1 MIFLFNIYLELNKK
15 TLVKMKT
22 FQFILFSTVYFFY
35 SHHLF
40 SQIINRENI
49 TDMEFRHVG
58 PVGNRV
64 TTVAG
69 VPNDPMTYY
78 VGAASGG
85 VWKTLDG
92 GLNWKPIFDS
102 QEVHSIGAISVA
114 PSDPMTIYVGTGESS
129 IRSNVSIGNGVY
141 KSEDGGDT
149 WKNLGLE
156 NTGRISRIIIHPKN
170 RNLIYVGSLGHAYAP
185 QKDRGIFMSDNGGD
199 TWKHVLFI
207 DNNTGISDIVM
218 DPDNPRILFAGAWQL
233 DLKTWRRISGGP
245 GGGIFKTI
253 DGGKNWIR
261 LKGNGLPEK
270 DVGKIALAMTPADP
284 ERLYA
289 LIETG
294 DGVPYNGKETEYG
307 ELWRSDDNGKTF
319 KLINSNRNLGGRQAY
334 YTRTAASTDNPNEV
348 YFMTSDFFSSIDGGI
363 TITQALEGDDALK
376 LENHS
381 KLSAPNWDHH
391 EMWIDPFDG
400 NRMAVA
406 GDGGISI
413 SQNRGKS
420 WLKTFLPVAQLYH
433 VTTDN
438 SIPYNLLTNRQD
450 GPSMKGPSRANMGN
464 WWYSGMIQSGLW
476 REVGGGESGFATP
489 DPTNPDIVWSSA
501 SGSGSLGGIVTRY
514 NEKTNQYRQLE
525 VWPEYA
531 SGSYASLLKYR
542 FQWTFPLLISPHDNK
557 TIYVTSQHVHKTTND
572 GQSWEVISPDL
583 TMNDKEMQG
592 FSGGLTGDNIAV
604 EYANVIYA
612 FEESPVQKGV
622 LWAGTNDGL
631 VHVSQDNGKSWKN
644 VTKNIPKLPK
654 LGVVRNIDASK
665 WNPAKAYLTI
675 EFHQVGNF
683 KPYVYKTE
691 NFGKSWEKIT
701 NGIAPGNLSYT
712 RNIKE
717 DPVREGLLYLGT
729 ENALYFSN
737 DDGNN
742 WQSLMTNLPHTPMYW
757 IDVQEHFNDLVIGTY
772 GRGIWILDDISPLQ
786 QLNENI
792 LTKESHLFDIK
803 PSYRFH
809 NVTNSLQMLKEA
821 STGQDPPKGAS
832 INFWSRDKKDV
843 KIIITNEKN
852 DTIKIIK
859 LKAKKGINRLWWDF
873 YAEKTNLIKFKTK
886 PLYADWFSLNK
897 NKERAEQ
904 SLYSFSI
911 LSPPGTYNITL
922 KSSES
927 SMSKSLKVI
936 KDPNSEGTLED
947 ISLQNELVTKIYEDL
962 NLAISYVNSIETIR
976 KQLIDLKEILR
987 NANQKKEIMP
997 IVEKL
1002 ESEFLEVEKKLVQ
1015 LKITGTGQDGVRY
1028 EKMIV
1033 EKLRYLASNVQISDF
1048 KPADS
1053 YIEVYRILKNR
1064 LNKIGEEFEILKNEK
1079 LKNTLKIFKNNGV
1092 EMIITD

>member
-1 MIFLFNIYLELNKK
+1 MKKLSLKLILTIYFLCSNL
-15 TLVKMKT
+15 
-22 FQFILFSTVYFFY
+22 S
-35 SHHLF
+35 F
-40 SQIINRENI
+40 SQTLSNDNLKE
-49 TDMEFRHVG
+49 MEFRHVG
-58 PVGNRV
+58 PIGNRV

-69 VPNDPMTYY
+69 IPNDPMTYY

-85 VWKTLDG
+85 VWKTIDG
-92 GLNWKPIFDS
+92 GLNWSPIFDN

-114 PSDPMTIYVGTGESS
+114 PSDPMTVYVGTGESS

-141 KSEDGGDT
+141 KSEDGGET
-149 WKNLGLE
+149 WKHLGLE

-170 RNLIYVGSLGHAYAP
+170 RDLIYVGSLGHAYSP
-185 QKDRGIFMSDNGGD
+185 QKERGVFMSENGGES
-199 TWKHVLFI
+199 WKHVLFI
-207 DNNTGISDIVM
+207 DSNTGISDMVM
-218 DPDNPRILFAGAWQL
+218 DPDNSRILFAGAWQL

-245 GGGIFKTI
+245 GSGIFKSV
-253 DGGKNWIR
+253 DGGINWTK
-261 LKGNGLPEK
+261 LKGNGLPKK

-284 ERLYA
+284 DRLYA

-294 DGVPYNGKETEYG
+294 DGVPYNGKETESG

-319 KLINSNRNLGGRQAY
+319 KLVNSNRNLGGRQAY
-334 YTRTAASTDNPNEV
+334 YTRTAASTDNPNEI
-348 YFMTSDFFSSIDGGI
+348 YFMTSDFFSSIDGGVSV
-363 TITQALEGDDALK
+363 TKALK
-376 LENHS
+376 GDGDEEEEYVDKNGPQLAS
-381 KLSAPNWDHH
+381 PNWDHH

-450 GPSMKGPSRANMGN
+450 GPSMKGPSRSNMEN
-464 WWYSGMIQSGLW
+464 WWHSGMIQSGLW

-489 DPTNPDIVWSSA
+489 DPKNPDIVWSSA

-514 NEKTNQYRQLE
+514 NEKTKQYRQLE

-531 SGSYASLLKYR
+531 AGSYASMLKYR

-557 TIYVTSQHVHKTTND
+557 TVYVTSQHVHKTTND

-583 TMNDKEMQG
+583 TMNDKKMQG

-612 FEESPVQKGV
+612 FEESPVKQGV
-622 LWAGTNDGL
+622 FWAGTNDGL
-631 VHVSQDNGKSWKN
+631 VHVSQDNGKTWKN

-654 LGVVRNIDASK
+654 LGVVRNIEASK

-675 EFHQVGNF
+675 EFHQVGDF

-691 NFGKSWEKIT
+691 NYGKSWEKIT
-701 NGIAPGNLSYT
+701 NGIKPGNLSYT

-717 DPVREGLLYLGT
+717 DPVKEGLLYLGT

-737 DDGNN
+737 DDGEN
-742 WQSLMTNLPHTPMYW
+742 WQSLMSNLPPSPMYW
-757 IDVQEHFNDLVIGTY
+757 IDVQEHFNDLVVGTY
-772 GRGIWILDDISPLQ
+772 GRGIWILDDLSPLQ
-786 QLNENI
+786 QLDQNI
-792 LTKESHLFDIK
+792 TKKEAHLFDIK
-803 PSYRFH
+803 PAYRFH

-832 INFWSRDKKDV
+832 INYWSNGEKDIE
-843 KIIITNEKN
+843 IIITNQKN
-852 DTIKIIK
+852 EPVKTIKE
-859 LKAKKGINRLWWDF
+859 KAKKGINRLWWDF
-873 YAEKTNLIKFKTK
+873 SNEETSNIVFRTK
-886 PLYADWFSLNK
+886 PLYADWFTLDK
-897 NKERAEQ
+897 NKERADQ

-911 LSPPGTYNITL
+911 MSPPGTYNITL
-922 KSSES
+922 KSGAN
-927 SMSKSLKVI
+927 SMTKTLKVM
-936 KDPNSEGTLED
+936 KDPNSEGTEED
-947 ISLQNELVTKIYEDL
+947 INLQNQLVTKIYADL
-962 NLAISYVNSIETIR
+962 NTTISHINSIEVIR
-976 KQLIDLKEILR
+976 RQLLDLKAMLKNSSSKKEFVQMVDKLENQFLEIEKQLI
-987 NANQKKEIMP
+987 
-997 IVEKL
+997 
-1002 ESEFLEVEKKLVQ
+1002 Q

-1028 EKMIV
+1028 QKMLV
-1033 EKLRYLASNVQISDF
+1033 EKLRYLAANVQISDF

-1053 YIEVYRILKNR
+1053 YVEVY
-1064 LNKIGEEFEILKNEK
+1064 EILKGRLNSIAQKFEK
-1079 LKNTLKIFKNNGV
+1079 LKTEDLSNTLDTLRNNKI
-1092 EMIITD
+1092 EMIVTD

>member
-1 MIFLFNIYLELNKK
+1 MKKLSLKLILSIYFLCSNL
-15 TLVKMKT
+15 
-22 FQFILFSTVYFFY
+22 S
-35 SHHLF
+35 F
-40 SQIINRENI
+40 SQTLSNDNI
-49 TDMEFRHVG
+49 KEMEFRHVG
-58 PVGNRV
+58 PIGNRV

-69 VPNDPMTYY
+69 IPNDPMTYY

-85 VWKTLDG
+85 VWKTIDG
-92 GLNWKPIFDS
+92 GLNWSPIFDN

-141 KSEDGGDT
+141 KSEDGGET
-149 WKNLGLE
+149 WKHLGLE

-170 RNLIYVGSLGHAYAP
+170 RDLIYVGSLGHAYSP
-185 QKDRGIFMSDNGGD
+185 QKERGVFMSENGGES
-199 TWKHVLFI
+199 WKHVLFI
-207 DNNTGISDIVM
+207 DSNTGISDMVM
-218 DPDNPRILFAGAWQL
+218 DPDNSRILFAGAWQL

-245 GGGIFKTI
+245 GGGIFKSV
-253 DGGKNWIR
+253 DGGINWTK
-261 LKGNGLPEK
+261 LKGNGLPKK

-284 ERLYA
+284 DRLYA

-294 DGVPYNGKETEYG
+294 DGVPYNGKETESG

-319 KLINSNRNLGGRQAY
+319 KLVNSNRNLGGRQAY
-334 YTRTAASTDNPNEV
+334 YTRTAASTDNPNEI
-348 YFMTSDFFSSIDGGI
+348 YFMTSDFFSSIDGGVSV
-363 TITQALEGDDALK
+363 TKALK
-376 LENHS
+376 GDGDEEEEYVDKNGPQLAS
-381 KLSAPNWDHH
+381 PNWDHH

-450 GPSMKGPSRANMGN
+450 GPSMKGPSRSNMEN
-464 WWYSGMIQSGLW
+464 WWHSGMIQSGLW

-489 DPTNPDIVWSSA
+489 DPKNPDIVWSSA

-514 NEKTNQYRQLE
+514 NEKTKQYRQLE

-531 SGSYASLLKYR
+531 AGSYASLLKYR

-557 TIYVTSQHVHKTTND
+557 TVFVTSQHVHKTTND
-572 GQSWEVISPDL
+572 GQSWEIISPDL
-583 TMNDKEMQG
+583 TMNDKKMQG

-612 FEESPVQKGV
+612 FEESPLKQGV
-622 LWAGTNDGL
+622 FWAGTNDGL
-631 VHVSQDNGKSWKN
+631 VHVSQDNGKTWKN

-654 LGVVRNIDASK
+654 LGVVRNIEASK

-675 EFHQVGNF
+675 EFHQVGDF

-691 NFGKSWEKIT
+691 NYGKSWEKIT
-701 NGIAPGNLSYT
+701 NGIKPGNLSYT

-717 DPVREGLLYLGT
+717 DPVKEGLLYLGT

-737 DDGNN
+737 DDGEN
-742 WQSLMTNLPHTPMYW
+742 WQSLMSNLPPSPMYW
-757 IDVQEHFNDLVIGTY
+757 IDVQEHFNDLVVGTY
-772 GRGIWILDDISPLQ
+772 GRGIWILDDLSPLQ
-786 QLNENI
+786 QLDQNI
-792 LTKESHLFDIK
+792 TKKEAHLFDIK
-803 PSYRFH
+803 PAYRFH

-832 INFWSRDKKDV
+832 INYWSNGEKDIE
-843 KIIITNEKN
+843 IIITNQKN
-852 DTIKIIK
+852 EPVKTIKE
-859 LKAKKGINRLWWDF
+859 KAKKGINRLWWDF
-873 YAEKTNLIKFKTK
+873 SNEETSNIVFRTK
-886 PLYADWFSLNK
+886 PLYADWFTLDK
-897 NKERAEQ
+897 NKERADQ

-911 LSPPGTYNITL
+911 MSPPGTYNITL
-922 KSSES
+922 KSGAN
-927 SMSKSLKVI
+927 SMTKTLKVM
-936 KDPNSEGTLED
+936 KDPNSEGTEED
-947 ISLQNELVTKIYEDL
+947 INLQNQLVTKIYADL
-962 NLAISYVNSIETIR
+962 NTTISHINSIEVIR
-976 KQLIDLKEILR
+976 RQLLDLKAMLKNSSSKKEFVQMVDKLENQFLEIEKQLI
-987 NANQKKEIMP
+987 
-997 IVEKL
+997 
-1002 ESEFLEVEKKLVQ
+1002 Q

-1028 EKMIV
+1028 QKMLV
-1033 EKLRYLASNVQISDF
+1033 EKLRYLAANVQISDF

-1053 YIEVYRILKNR
+1053 YVEVY
-1064 LNKIGEEFEILKNEK
+1064 EILKGRLNSIAQKFEK
-1079 LKNTLKIFKNNGV
+1079 LKTEDLSNTLDTLRNNKI
-1092 EMIITD
+1092 EMIVTD

>member
-1 MIFLFNIYLELNKK
+1 MKKLSLKLILAIYFLCSNL
-15 TLVKMKT
+15 
-22 FQFILFSTVYFFY
+22 S
-35 SHHLF
+35 F
-40 SQIINRENI
+40 SQTLSNDNLKE
-49 TDMEFRHVG
+49 MEFRHVG
-58 PVGNRV
+58 PIGNRV

-69 VPNDPMTYY
+69 IPNDPMTYY

-85 VWKTLDG
+85 VWKTIDG
-92 GLNWKPIFDS
+92 GLNWSPIFDN

-141 KSEDGGDT
+141 KSEDGGET
-149 WKNLGLE
+149 WKHLGLE

-170 RNLIYVGSLGHAYAP
+170 RDLIYVGSLGHAYSP
-185 QKDRGIFMSDNGGD
+185 QKERGVFMSENGGES
-199 TWKHVLFI
+199 WKHVLFI
-207 DNNTGISDIVM
+207 DSNTGISDMVM
-218 DPDNPRILFAGAWQL
+218 DPDNSRILFAGAWQL

-245 GGGIFKTI
+245 GSGIFKSV
-253 DGGKNWIR
+253 DGGINWTK
-261 LKGNGLPEK
+261 LKGNGLPKK

-284 ERLYA
+284 DRLYA

-294 DGVPYNGKETEYG
+294 DGVPYNGKETESG

-319 KLINSNRNLGGRQAY
+319 KLVNSNRNLGGRQAY
-334 YTRTAASTDNPNEV
+334 YTRTAASTDNPNEI
-348 YFMTSDFFSSIDGGI
+348 YFMTSDFFSSIDGGVSV
-363 TITQALEGDDALK
+363 TKALK
-376 LENHS
+376 GDGDEEEEYVDKNGPQLAS
-381 KLSAPNWDHH
+381 PNWDHH

-450 GPSMKGPSRANMGN
+450 GPSMKGPSRSNMEN
-464 WWYSGMIQSGLW
+464 WWHSGMIQSGLW

-489 DPTNPDIVWSSA
+489 DPKNPDIVWSSA

-514 NEKTNQYRQLE
+514 NEKTKQYRQLE

-531 SGSYASLLKYR
+531 AGSYASLLKYR

-557 TIYVTSQHVHKTTND
+557 TVYVTSQHVHKTTND

-583 TMNDKEMQG
+583 TMNDKKMQG

-612 FEESPVQKGV
+612 FEESPVKQGV
-622 LWAGTNDGL
+622 FWAGTNDGL
-631 VHVSQDNGKSWKN
+631 VHVSQDNGKTWKN

-654 LGVVRNIDASK
+654 LGVVRNIEASK

-675 EFHQVGNF
+675 EFHQVGDF

-691 NFGKSWEKIT
+691 NYGKSWEKIT
-701 NGIAPGNLSYT
+701 NGIKPGNLSYT

-717 DPVREGLLYLGT
+717 DPVKEGLLYLGT

-737 DDGNN
+737 DDGEN
-742 WQSLMTNLPHTPMYW
+742 WQSLMSNLPPSPMYW
-757 IDVQEHFNDLVIGTY
+757 IDVQEHFNDLVVGTY
-772 GRGIWILDDISPLQ
+772 GRGIWILDDLSPLQ
-786 QLNENI
+786 QLDQNI
-792 LTKESHLFDIK
+792 TKKEAHLFDVK
-803 PSYRFH
+803 PAYRFQ
-809 NVTNSLQMLKEA
+809 NVTGSLQRQKEA

-832 INFWSRDKKDV
+832 INYWSNGEKDIE
-843 KIIITNEKN
+843 IIITNQKN
-852 DTIKIIK
+852 EPVKTIKE
-859 LKAKKGINRLWWDF
+859 KAKKGINRLWWDF
-873 YAEKTNLIKFKTK
+873 SNEETSNIVFRTK
-886 PLYADWFSLNK
+886 PLYADWFTLDK
-897 NKERAEQ
+897 NKERADQ

-911 LSPPGTYNITL
+911 MSPPGTYNITL
-922 KSSES
+922 KSGAN
-927 SMSKSLKVI
+927 SMTKTLKVM
-936 KDPNSEGTLED
+936 KDPNSEGTEED
-947 ISLQNELVTKIYEDL
+947 INLQNQLVTKIYADL
-962 NLAISYVNSIETIR
+962 NTTISHINSIEVIR
-976 KQLIDLKEILR
+976 RQLLDLKAMLKNSSSKKEFVQMVDKLENQFLEIEKQLI
-987 NANQKKEIMP
+987 
-997 IVEKL
+997 
-1002 ESEFLEVEKKLVQ
+1002 Q

-1028 EKMIV
+1028 QKMLV
-1033 EKLRYLASNVQISDF
+1033 EKLRYLAANVQISDF

-1053 YIEVYRILKNR
+1053 YVEVY
-1064 LNKIGEEFEILKNEK
+1064 EILKGRLNSIAQKFEK
-1079 LKNTLKIFKNNGV
+1079 LKTEDLSNTLDTLRNNKI
-1092 EMIITD
+1092 EMIVTD

>member
-1 MIFLFNIYLELNKK
+1 MKKLSFRLILSIYFLCPNL
-15 TLVKMKT
+15 
-22 FQFILFSTVYFFY
+22 S
-35 SHHLF
+35 F
-40 SQIINRENI
+40 SQTLSNDNI
-49 TDMEFRHVG
+49 KEMEFRHVG
-58 PVGNRV
+58 PIGNRV

-69 VPNDPMTYY
+69 IPNDPMTYY

-85 VWKTLDG
+85 VWKTIDG
-92 GLNWKPIFDS
+92 GLNWSPIFDN

-141 KSEDGGDT
+141 KSEDGGET
-149 WKNLGLE
+149 WKHLGLE

-170 RNLIYVGSLGHAYAP
+170 RDLIYVGSLGHAYSP
-185 QKDRGIFMSDNGGD
+185 QKERGVFMSEDGGD
-199 TWKHVLFI
+199 SWKHVLFI
-207 DNNTGISDIVM
+207 DSNTGISDMVM
-218 DPDNPRILFAGAWQL
+218 DPDNSRILFAGAWQL

-245 GGGIFKTI
+245 GSGIFKSV
-253 DGGKNWIR
+253 DGGINWTK
-261 LKGNGLPEK
+261 LKGNGLPKK

-284 ERLYA
+284 DRLYA

-294 DGVPYNGKETEYG
+294 DGVPYNGKETESG

-319 KLINSNRNLGGRQAY
+319 KLVNSNRNLGGRQAY
-334 YTRTAASTDNPNEV
+334 YTRTAASTDNPNEI
-348 YFMTSDFFSSIDGGI
+348 YFMTSDFFSSIDGGVSV
-363 TITQALEGDDALK
+363 TKALK
-376 LENHS
+376 GDGDEEEEYVDKNGPQLAS
-381 KLSAPNWDHH
+381 PNWDHH

-450 GPSMKGPSRANMGN
+450 GPSMKGPSRSNMEN
-464 WWYSGMIQSGLW
+464 WWHSGMIQSGLW

-489 DPTNPDIVWSSA
+489 DPKNPDIVWSSA

-514 NEKTNQYRQLE
+514 NEKTKQYRQLE

-531 SGSYASLLKYR
+531 AGSYASLLKYR

-557 TIYVTSQHVHKTTND
+557 TVFVTSQHVHKTTND
-572 GQSWEVISPDL
+572 GQSWEIISPDL
-583 TMNDKEMQG
+583 TMNDKKMQG

-612 FEESPVQKGV
+612 FEESPVKQGV
-622 LWAGTNDGL
+622 FWAGTNDGL
-631 VHVSQDNGKSWKN
+631 VHVSQDNGKTWKN

-654 LGVVRNIDASK
+654 FGVVRNIEASK

-675 EFHQVGNF
+675 EFHQVGDF

-691 NFGKSWEKIT
+691 NYGKSWEKIT
-701 NGIAPGNLSYT
+701 NGIKPGNLSYT

-717 DPVREGLLYLGT
+717 DPVKEGLLYLGT

-737 DDGNN
+737 DDGEN
-742 WQSLMTNLPHTPMYW
+742 WQSLMSNLPPSPMYW
-757 IDVQEHFNDLVIGTY
+757 IDVQEHFNDLVVGTY
-772 GRGIWILDDISPLQ
+772 GRGIWILDDLSPLQ
-786 QLNENI
+786 QLDQNI
-792 LTKESHLFDIK
+792 TKKEAHLFDIK
-803 PSYRFH
+803 PAYRFH

-832 INFWSRDKKDV
+832 INYWSNGEKDIE
-843 KIIITNEKN
+843 IIITNQKN
-852 DTIKIIK
+852 EPVKTIKE
-859 LKAKKGINRLWWDF
+859 KAKKGINRLWWDF
-873 YAEKTNLIKFKTK
+873 SNEETSNIVFRTK
-886 PLYADWFSLNK
+886 PLYADWFTLDK
-897 NKERAEQ
+897 NKERADQ

-911 LSPPGTYNITL
+911 MSPPGTYNITL
-922 KSSES
+922 KSGAN
-927 SMSKSLKVI
+927 SMTKTLKVM
-936 KDPNSEGTLED
+936 KDPNSEGTEED
-947 ISLQNELVTKIYEDL
+947 INLQNQLVTKIYADL
-962 NLAISYVNSIETIR
+962 NTTISHINSIEVIR
-976 KQLIDLKEILR
+976 RQLLDLKAMLKNSSSKKEFVQMVDKLENQFLEIEKQLI
-987 NANQKKEIMP
+987 
-997 IVEKL
+997 
-1002 ESEFLEVEKKLVQ
+1002 Q

-1028 EKMIV
+1028 QKMLV
-1033 EKLRYLASNVQISDF
+1033 EKLRYLAANVQISDF

-1053 YIEVYRILKNR
+1053 YVEVY
-1064 LNKIGEEFEILKNEK
+1064 EILKGRLNSIAQKFEK
-1079 LKNTLKIFKNNGV
+1079 LKTDDLSNTLDVLRNNKI
-1092 EMIITD
+1092 EMIVTD

>member
-1 MIFLFNIYLELNKK
+1 MKKLYFKLILSIYFLSSNL
-15 TLVKMKT
+15 
-22 FQFILFSTVYFFY
+22 S
-35 SHHLF
+35 F
-40 SQIINRENI
+40 SQTLSNDIIKE
-49 TDMEFRHVG
+49 MEFRHVG
-58 PVGNRV
+58 PIGNRV

-69 VPNDPMTYY
+69 IPNDPMTYY

-85 VWKTLDG
+85 VWKTIDG
-92 GLNWKPIFDS
+92 GLNWSPIFDN

-141 KSEDGGDT
+141 KSEDGGET
-149 WKNLGLE
+149 WKHLGLE

-170 RNLIYVGSLGHAYAP
+170 RDLIYVGSLGHAYSP
-185 QKDRGIFMSDNGGD
+185 QKERGVFMSENGGES
-199 TWKHVLFI
+199 WKHVLFI
-207 DNNTGISDIVM
+207 DSNTGISDMVM
-218 DPDNPRILFAGAWQL
+218 DPDNSRILFAGAWQL

-245 GGGIFKTI
+245 GSGIFKSV
-253 DGGKNWIR
+253 DGGINWTK
-261 LKGNGLPEK
+261 LKGNGLPKK

-284 ERLYA
+284 DRLYA

-294 DGVPYNGKETEYG
+294 DGVPYNGKETESG

-319 KLINSNRNLGGRQAY
+319 KLVNSNRNLGGRQAY
-334 YTRTAASTDNPNEV
+334 YTRTAASTDNPNEI
-348 YFMTSDFFSSIDGGI
+348 YFMTSDFFSSIDGGVSV
-363 TITQALEGDDALK
+363 TKALK
-376 LENHS
+376 GDGDEEEEYVDKNGPQLAS
-381 KLSAPNWDHH
+381 PNWDHH

-420 WLKTFLPVAQLYH
+420 WLKTLLPIAQLYH

-450 GPSMKGPSRANMGN
+450 GPSMKGPSRSNMEN
-464 WWYSGMIQSGLW
+464 WWHSGMIQSGLW

-489 DPTNPDIVWSSA
+489 DPKNPDIVWSSA

-514 NEKTNQYRQLE
+514 NEKTKQYRQLE

-531 SGSYASLLKYR
+531 AGSYASLLKYR

-557 TIYVTSQHVHKTTND
+557 TVYVTSQHVHKTTND

-583 TMNDKEMQG
+583 TMNDKKMQG

-612 FEESPVQKGV
+612 FEESPVKQGV
-622 LWAGTNDGL
+622 FWAGTNDGL
-631 VHVSQDNGKSWKN
+631 VHVSQDNGKTWKN

-654 LGVVRNIDASK
+654 LGVVRNIEASK

-675 EFHQVGNF
+675 EFHQVGDF

-691 NFGKSWEKIT
+691 NYGKSWEKIT
-701 NGIAPGNLSYT
+701 NGIKPGNLSYT

-717 DPVREGLLYLGT
+717 DPVKEGLLYLGT

-737 DDGNN
+737 DDGEN
-742 WQSLMTNLPHTPMYW
+742 WQSLMSNLPPSPMYW
-757 IDVQEHFNDLVIGTY
+757 IDVQEHFNDLVVGTY
-772 GRGIWILDDISPLQ
+772 GRGIWILDDLSPLQ
-786 QLNENI
+786 QLDQNI
-792 LTKESHLFDIK
+792 TKKEAHLFDVK
-803 PSYRFH
+803 PAYRFH

-832 INFWSRDKKDV
+832 INYWSNGEKDIE
-843 KIIITNEKN
+843 IIITNQKN
-852 DTIKIIK
+852 EPVKTIKE
-859 LKAKKGINRLWWDF
+859 KAKKGINRLWWDF
-873 YAEKTNLIKFKTK
+873 SNEETSNIVFRTK
-886 PLYADWFSLNK
+886 PLYADWFTLDK
-897 NKERAEQ
+897 NKERADQ

-911 LSPPGTYNITL
+911 MSPPGTYNITL
-922 KSSES
+922 KSGAN
-927 SMSKSLKVI
+927 SMTKTLKVM
-936 KDPNSEGTLED
+936 KDPNSEGTEED
-947 ISLQNELVTKIYEDL
+947 INLQNQLVTKIYADL
-962 NLAISYVNSIETIR
+962 NTTISHINSIEVIR
-976 KQLIDLKEILR
+976 RQLLDLKAMLKNSSSKKEFVQMVDKLENQFLEIEKQLI
-987 NANQKKEIMP
+987 
-997 IVEKL
+997 
-1002 ESEFLEVEKKLVQ
+1002 Q

-1028 EKMIV
+1028 QKMLV
-1033 EKLRYLASNVQISDF
+1033 EKLRYLAANVQISDF

-1053 YIEVYRILKNR
+1053 YVEVY
-1064 LNKIGEEFEILKNEK
+1064 EILKGRLNSIVQKFEK
-1079 LKNTLKIFKNNGV
+1079 LKTEDLSNTLDTLRNNKI
-1092 EMIITD
+1092 EMIVTD

>member
-1 MIFLFNIYLELNKK
+1 MKKLSLKLILTIYFLCSNL
-15 TLVKMKT
+15 
-22 FQFILFSTVYFFY
+22 S
-35 SHHLF
+35 F
-40 SQIINRENI
+40 SQTLSNDNLKE
-49 TDMEFRHVG
+49 MEFRHVG
-58 PVGNRV
+58 PIGNRV

-69 VPNDPMTYY
+69 IPNDPMTYY

-85 VWKTLDG
+85 VWKTIDG
-92 GLNWKPIFDS
+92 GLNWSPIFDN

-141 KSEDGGDT
+141 KSEDGGET
-149 WKNLGLE
+149 WKHLGLE

-170 RNLIYVGSLGHAYAP
+170 RDLIYVGSLGHAYSP
-185 QKDRGIFMSDNGGD
+185 QKERGVFMSENGGES
-199 TWKHVLFI
+199 WKHVLFI
-207 DNNTGISDIVM
+207 DSNTGISDMVM
-218 DPDNPRILFAGAWQL
+218 DPDNSRILFAGAWQL

-245 GGGIFKTI
+245 GSGIFKSV
-253 DGGKNWIR
+253 DGGINWTK
-261 LKGNGLPEK
+261 LKGNGLPKK

-284 ERLYA
+284 DRLYA

-294 DGVPYNGKETEYG
+294 DGVPYNGKETESG

-319 KLINSNRNLGGRQAY
+319 KLVNSNRNLGGRQAY
-334 YTRTAASTDNPNEV
+334 YTRTAASTDNPNEI
-348 YFMTSDFFSSIDGGI
+348 YFMTSDFFSSIDGGVSV
-363 TITQALEGDDALK
+363 TKALK
-376 LENHS
+376 GDGDEEEEYVDKNGPQLAS
-381 KLSAPNWDHH
+381 PNWDHH

-450 GPSMKGPSRANMGN
+450 GPSMKGPSRSNMEN
-464 WWYSGMIQSGLW
+464 WWHSGMIQSGLW

-489 DPTNPDIVWSSA
+489 DPKNPDIVWSSA

-514 NEKTNQYRQLE
+514 NEKTKQYRQLE

-531 SGSYASLLKYR
+531 AGSYASMLKYR

-557 TIYVTSQHVHKTTND
+557 TVYVTSQHVHKTTND

-583 TMNDKEMQG
+583 TMNDKKMQG

-612 FEESPVQKGV
+612 FEESPVKQGV
-622 LWAGTNDGL
+622 FWAGTNDGL
-631 VHVSQDNGKSWKN
+631 VHVSQDNGKTWKN

-654 LGVVRNIDASK
+654 LGVVRNIEASK

-675 EFHQVGNF
+675 EFHQVGDF

-691 NFGKSWEKIT
+691 NYGKSWEKIT
-701 NGIAPGNLSYT
+701 NGIKPGNLSYT

-717 DPVREGLLYLGT
+717 DPVKEGLLYLGT

-737 DDGNN
+737 DDGEN
-742 WQSLMTNLPHTPMYW
+742 WQSLMSNLPPSPMYW
-757 IDVQEHFNDLVIGTY
+757 IDVQEHFNDLVVGTY
-772 GRGIWILDDISPLQ
+772 GRGIWILDDLSPLQ
-786 QLNENI
+786 QLDQNI
-792 LTKESHLFDIK
+792 TKKEAHLFDIK
-803 PSYRFH
+803 PAYRFH

-832 INFWSRDKKDV
+832 INYWSNGEKDIE
-843 KIIITNEKN
+843 IIITNQKN
-852 DTIKIIK
+852 EPVKTIKE
-859 LKAKKGINRLWWDF
+859 KAKKGINRLWWDF
-873 YAEKTNLIKFKTK
+873 SNEETSNIVFRTK
-886 PLYADWFSLNK
+886 PLYADWFTLDK
-897 NKERAEQ
+897 NKERADQ

-911 LSPPGTYNITL
+911 MSPPGTYNITL
-922 KSSES
+922 KSGAN
-927 SMSKSLKVI
+927 SMTKTLKVM
-936 KDPNSEGTLED
+936 KDPNSEGTEED
-947 ISLQNELVTKIYEDL
+947 INLQNQLVTKIYADL
-962 NLAISYVNSIETIR
+962 NTTISHINSIEVIR
-976 KQLIDLKEILR
+976 RQLLDFKAMLKNSSSKKEFVQMVDKLENQFLEIEKQLI
-987 NANQKKEIMP
+987 
-997 IVEKL
+997 
-1002 ESEFLEVEKKLVQ
+1002 Q

-1028 EKMIV
+1028 QKMLV
-1033 EKLRYLASNVQISDF
+1033 EKLRYLAANVQISDF

-1053 YIEVYRILKNR
+1053 YVEVY
-1064 LNKIGEEFEILKNEK
+1064 EILKGRLNLIAQKFEK
-1079 LKNTLKIFKNNGV
+1079 LKTEDLSNTLDTLRNNKI
-1092 EMIITD
+1092 EMIVTD

>member
-1 MIFLFNIYLELNKK
+1 MKKLYFKLILSIYFLFSNL
-15 TLVKMKT
+15 
-22 FQFILFSTVYFFY
+22 S
-35 SHHLF
+35 F
-40 SQIINRENI
+40 SQTLSNDNI
-49 TDMEFRHVG
+49 KEMEFRHVG
-58 PVGNRV
+58 PIGNRV

-69 VPNDPMTYY
+69 IPNDPMTYY

-85 VWKTLDG
+85 VWKTIDG
-92 GLNWKPIFDS
+92 GLNWSPIFDN

-141 KSEDGGDT
+141 KSEDGGET
-149 WKNLGLE
+149 WKHLGLE

-170 RNLIYVGSLGHAYAP
+170 RDLIYVGSLGHAYSP
-185 QKDRGIFMSDNGGD
+185 QKERGVFMSENGGES
-199 TWKHVLFI
+199 WKHVLFI
-207 DNNTGISDIVM
+207 DSNTGISDMVM
-218 DPDNPRILFAGAWQL
+218 DPDNSRILFAGAWQL

-245 GGGIFKTI
+245 GSGIFKSV
-253 DGGKNWIR
+253 DGGINWTK
-261 LKGNGLPEK
+261 LKGNGLPKK

-284 ERLYA
+284 DRLYA

-294 DGVPYNGKETEYG
+294 DGVPYNGKETESG

-319 KLINSNRNLGGRQAY
+319 KLVNSNRNLGGRQAY
-334 YTRTAASTDNPNEV
+334 YTRTAASTDNPNEI
-348 YFMTSDFFSSIDGGI
+348 YFMTSDFFSSIDGGVS
-363 TITQALEGDDALK
+363 ITQALEGDGDGKEKNTSQLA
-376 LENHS
+376 
-381 KLSAPNWDHH
+381 APNWDHH

-420 WLKTFLPVAQLYH
+420 WLKTLLPIAQLYH

-450 GPSMKGPSRANMGN
+450 GPSMKGPSRSNMEN
-464 WWYSGMIQSGLW
+464 WWHSGMIQSGLW

-489 DPTNPDIVWSSA
+489 DPKNPDIVWSSA

-514 NEKTNQYRQLE
+514 NEKTKQYRQLE

-531 SGSYASLLKYR
+531 AGSYASLLKYR

-557 TIYVTSQHVHKTTND
+557 TVYVTSQHVHKTTND

-583 TMNDKEMQG
+583 TMNDKKMQG

-612 FEESPVQKGV
+612 FEESPVKQGV
-622 LWAGTNDGL
+622 FWAGTNDGL
-631 VHVSQDNGKSWKN
+631 VHVSQDNGKTWKN

-654 LGVVRNIDASK
+654 LGVVRNIEASK

-675 EFHQVGNF
+675 EFHQVGDF

-691 NFGKSWEKIT
+691 NYGKSWEKIT
-701 NGIAPGNLSYT
+701 NGIKPGNLSYT

-717 DPVREGLLYLGT
+717 DPVKEGLLYLGT

-737 DDGNN
+737 DDGEN
-742 WQSLMTNLPHTPMYW
+742 WQSLMSNLPPSPMYW
-757 IDVQEHFNDLVIGTY
+757 IDVQEHFNDLVVGTY
-772 GRGIWILDDISPLQ
+772 GRGIWILDDLSPLQ
-786 QLNENI
+786 QLDQNI
-792 LTKESHLFDIK
+792 TKKEAHLFDVK
-803 PSYRFH
+803 PAYRFH

-832 INFWSRDKKDV
+832 INYWSNGEKDIE
-843 KIIITNEKN
+843 IIITNQKN
-852 DTIKIIK
+852 EPVKTIKE
-859 LKAKKGINRLWWDF
+859 KAKKGINRLWWDF
-873 YAEKTNLIKFKTK
+873 SNEETSNIVFRTK
-886 PLYADWFSLNK
+886 PLYADWFTLDK
-897 NKERAEQ
+897 NKERADQ

-911 LSPPGTYNITL
+911 MSPPGTYNITL
-922 KSSES
+922 KSGAN
-927 SMSKSLKVI
+927 SMTKTLKVM
-936 KDPNSEGTLED
+936 KDPNSEGTEED
-947 ISLQNELVTKIYEDL
+947 INLQNQLVTKIYADL
-962 NLAISYVNSIETIR
+962 NTTISHINSIEVIR
-976 KQLIDLKEILR
+976 RQLLDLKAMLKNSSSKKEFVQMVDKLENQFLEIEKQLI
-987 NANQKKEIMP
+987 
-997 IVEKL
+997 
-1002 ESEFLEVEKKLVQ
+1002 Q

-1028 EKMIV
+1028 QKMLV
-1033 EKLRYLASNVQISDF
+1033 EKLRYLAANVQISDF

-1053 YIEVYRILKNR
+1053 YVEVY
-1064 LNKIGEEFEILKNEK
+1064 EILKGRLNSIAQKFEK
-1079 LKNTLKIFKNNGV
+1079 LKTEDLSNTLDTLRNNKI
-1092 EMIITD
+1092 EMIVTD

>member
-1 MIFLFNIYLELNKK
+1 MKKLYFKSILSIYFLCSNL
-15 TLVKMKT
+15 
-22 FQFILFSTVYFFY
+22 S
-35 SHHLF
+35 F
-40 SQIINRENI
+40 SQTLSKDIIKE
-49 TDMEFRHVG
+49 MEFRHVG
-58 PVGNRV
+58 PIGNRV

-69 VPNDPMTYY
+69 IPNDPMTYY

-85 VWKTLDG
+85 VWKTIDG
-92 GLNWKPIFDS
+92 GLNWSPIFDN

-141 KSEDGGDT
+141 KSEDGGET
-149 WKNLGLE
+149 WKHLGLE

-170 RNLIYVGSLGHAYAP
+170 RDLIYVGSLGHAYSP
-185 QKDRGIFMSDNGGD
+185 QKERGVFMSENGGES
-199 TWKHVLFI
+199 WKHVLFI
-207 DNNTGISDIVM
+207 DSNTGISDMVM
-218 DPDNPRILFAGAWQL
+218 DPDNSRILFAGAWQL

-245 GGGIFKTI
+245 GSGLFKSV
-253 DGGKNWIR
+253 DGGYNWTK
-261 LKGNGLPEK
+261 LKGNGLPKK

-284 ERLYA
+284 DRLYA

-294 DGVPYNGKETEYG
+294 DGVPYNGKETESG

-319 KLINSNRNLGGRQAY
+319 KLVNSNRNLGGRQAY
-334 YTRTAASTDNPNEV
+334 YTRTAASTDNPNEI
-348 YFMTSDFFSSIDGGI
+348 YFMTSDFFSSIDGGVSV
-363 TITQALEGDDALK
+363 TKALK
-376 LENHS
+376 GNGDEEKEYLDKNGS
-381 KLSAPNWDHH
+381 QLASPNWDHH

-450 GPSMKGPSRANMGN
+450 GPSMKGPSRSNMEN
-464 WWYSGMIQSGLW
+464 WWHSGMIQSGLW

-489 DPTNPDIVWSSA
+489 DPKNPDIVWSSA

-514 NEKTNQYRQLE
+514 NEKTKQYRQLE

-531 SGSYASLLKYR
+531 AGSYASLLKYR

-557 TIYVTSQHVHKTTND
+557 TVYVTSQYVHKTTND

-583 TMNDKEMQG
+583 TMNDKKMQG

-612 FEESPVQKGV
+612 FEESPLKQGV
-622 LWAGTNDGL
+622 FWAGTNDGL
-631 VHVSQDNGKSWKN
+631 VHVSQDNGKTWKN

-654 LGVVRNIDASK
+654 LGVVRNIEASK

-675 EFHQVGNF
+675 EFHQVGDF

-691 NFGKSWEKIT
+691 NYGKSWEKIT
-701 NGIAPGNLSYT
+701 NGINSGNLSYT

-717 DPVREGLLYLGT
+717 DPVKEGLLYLGT

-737 DDGNN
+737 DDGEN
-742 WQSLMTNLPHTPMYW
+742 WQSLMSNLPPSPMYW
-757 IDVQEHFNDLVIGTY
+757 IDVQEHFNDLVVGTY
-772 GRGIWILDDISPLQ
+772 GRGIWILDDLSPLQ
-786 QLNENI
+786 QLNQNI
-792 LTKESHLFDIK
+792 TNKEVHLFDIK
-803 PSYRFH
+803 PAYRFH

-832 INFWSRDKKDV
+832 INYWSNGEKDIE
-843 KIIITNEKN
+843 IIITNQKN
-852 DTIKIIK
+852 EPVKTIKE
-859 LKAKKGINRLWWDF
+859 KAKKGINRIWWDF
-873 YAEKTNLIKFKTK
+873 SNEKTKDIIFRTK
-886 PLYADWFSLNK
+886 PLYADWFTLDK
-897 NKERAEQ
+897 NKERADQ

-911 LSPPGTYNITL
+911 MSPPGTYNITL
-922 KSSES
+922 KSGQN
-927 SMSKSLKVI
+927 SMTKTLKII

-947 ISLQNELVTKIYEDL
+947 IYLQNELVTKIYADL
-962 NLAISYVNSIETIR
+962 NITISHINSIEVIR
-976 KQLIDLKEILR
+976 RQLLDLKAMLNNSNSKKEFVQMVDKLENQFLEIEKQLI
-987 NANQKKEIMP
+987 
-997 IVEKL
+997 
-1002 ESEFLEVEKKLVQ
+1002 Q

-1028 EKMIV
+1028 QKMLV
-1033 EKLRYLASNVQISDF
+1033 EKLRYLAANVQISDF

-1053 YIEVYRILKNR
+1053 YVEVY
-1064 LNKIGEEFEILKNEK
+1064 EILKGRLNSISQKFEK
-1079 LKNTLKIFKNNGV
+1079 LKTDDLSNTLDTLRNNKV
-1092 EMIITD
+1092 EMIVID

>member
-1 MIFLFNIYLELNKK
+1 MKKLSLKLILTIYFLCSNL
-15 TLVKMKT
+15 
-22 FQFILFSTVYFFY
+22 S
-35 SHHLF
+35 F
-40 SQIINRENI
+40 SQTLSNDNLKE
-49 TDMEFRHVG
+49 MEFRHVG
-58 PVGNRV
+58 PIGNRV

-69 VPNDPMTYY
+69 IPNDPMTYY

-85 VWKTLDG
+85 VWKTIDG
-92 GLNWKPIFDS
+92 GLNWSPIFDN

-114 PSDPMTIYVGTGESS
+114 PSDPMTVYVGTGESS

-141 KSEDGGDT
+141 KSEDGGET
-149 WKNLGLE
+149 WKHLGLE

-170 RNLIYVGSLGHAYAP
+170 RDLIYVGSLGHSYSP
-185 QKDRGIFMSDNGGD
+185 QKERGVFMSENGGES
-199 TWKHVLFI
+199 WKHVLFI
-207 DNNTGISDIVM
+207 DSNTGISDMVM
-218 DPDNPRILFAGAWQL
+218 DPDNSRILFAGAWQL

-245 GGGIFKTI
+245 GSGIFKSV
-253 DGGKNWIR
+253 DGGINWTK
-261 LKGNGLPEK
+261 LKGNGLPKK

-284 ERLYA
+284 DRLYA

-294 DGVPYNGKETEYG
+294 DGVPYNGKETESG

-319 KLINSNRNLGGRQAY
+319 KLVNSNRNLGGRQAY
-334 YTRTAASTDNPNEV
+334 YTRTAASTDNPNEI
-348 YFMTSDFFSSIDGGI
+348 YFMTSDFFSSIDGGVSV
-363 TITQALEGDDALK
+363 TKALK
-376 LENHS
+376 GDGDEEEEYVDKNGPQLAS
-381 KLSAPNWDHH
+381 PNWDHH

-450 GPSMKGPSRANMGN
+450 GPSMKGPSRSNMEN
-464 WWYSGMIQSGLW
+464 WWHSGMIQSGLW

-489 DPTNPDIVWSSA
+489 DPKNPDIVWSSA

-514 NEKTNQYRQLE
+514 NEKTKQYRQLE

-531 SGSYASLLKYR
+531 AGSYASMLKYR

-557 TIYVTSQHVHKTTND
+557 TVYVTSQHVHKTTND

-583 TMNDKEMQG
+583 TMNDKKMQG

-612 FEESPVQKGV
+612 FEESPVKQGV
-622 LWAGTNDGL
+622 FWAGTNDGL
-631 VHVSQDNGKSWKN
+631 VHVSQDNGKTWKN

-654 LGVVRNIDASK
+654 LGVVRNIEASK

-675 EFHQVGNF
+675 EFHQVGDF

-691 NFGKSWEKIT
+691 NYGKSWEKIT
-701 NGIAPGNLSYT
+701 NGIKPGNLSYT

-717 DPVREGLLYLGT
+717 DPVKEGLLYLGT

-737 DDGNN
+737 DDGEN
-742 WQSLMTNLPHTPMYW
+742 WQSLMSNLPPSPMYW
-757 IDVQEHFNDLVIGTY
+757 IDVQEHFNDLVVGTY
-772 GRGIWILDDISPLQ
+772 GRGIWILDDLSPLQ
-786 QLNENI
+786 QLDQNI
-792 LTKESHLFDIK
+792 TKKEAHLFDIK
-803 PSYRFH
+803 PAYRFH

-832 INFWSRDKKDV
+832 INYWSNGEKDIE
-843 KIIITNEKN
+843 IIITNQKN
-852 DTIKIIK
+852 EPVKTIKE
-859 LKAKKGINRLWWDF
+859 KAKKGINRLWWDF
-873 YAEKTNLIKFKTK
+873 SNEETSNIVFRTK
-886 PLYADWFSLNK
+886 PLYADWFTLDK
-897 NKERAEQ
+897 NKERADQ

-911 LSPPGTYNITL
+911 MSPPGTYNITL
-922 KSSES
+922 KSGAN
-927 SMSKSLKVI
+927 SMTKTLKVM
-936 KDPNSEGTLED
+936 KDPNSEGTEED
-947 ISLQNELVTKIYEDL
+947 INLQNQLVTKIYADL
-962 NLAISYVNSIETIR
+962 NTTISHINSIEVIR
-976 KQLIDLKEILR
+976 RQLLDFKAMLKNSSSKKEFVQMVDKLENQFLEIEKQLI
-987 NANQKKEIMP
+987 
-997 IVEKL
+997 
-1002 ESEFLEVEKKLVQ
+1002 Q

-1028 EKMIV
+1028 QKMLV
-1033 EKLRYLASNVQISDF
+1033 EKLRYLAANVQISDF

-1053 YIEVYRILKNR
+1053 YVEVY
-1064 LNKIGEEFEILKNEK
+1064 EILKGRLNLIAQKFEK
-1079 LKNTLKIFKNNGV
+1079 LKTEDLSNTLDTLRNNKI
-1092 EMIITD
+1092 EMIVTD

>member
-1 MIFLFNIYLELNKK
+1 MKKLSLKLILSIYFLFSNL
-15 TLVKMKT
+15 
-22 FQFILFSTVYFFY
+22 S
-35 SHHLF
+35 F
-40 SQIINRENI
+40 SQTLSNDNLKE
-49 TDMEFRHVG
+49 MEFRHVG
-58 PVGNRV
+58 PIGNRV

-69 VPNDPMTYY
+69 IPNDPMTYY

-85 VWKTLDG
+85 VWKTIDG
-92 GLNWKPIFDS
+92 GLNWSPIFDN

-141 KSEDGGDT
+141 KSEDGGET
-149 WKNLGLE
+149 WKHLGLE

-170 RNLIYVGSLGHAYAP
+170 RDLIYVGSLGHAYSP
-185 QKDRGIFMSDNGGD
+185 QKERGVFMSENGGES
-199 TWKHVLFI
+199 WKHVLFI
-207 DNNTGISDIVM
+207 DSNTGISDMVM
-218 DPDNPRILFAGAWQL
+218 DPDNSRILFAGAWQL

-245 GGGIFKTI
+245 GSGIFKSV
-253 DGGKNWIR
+253 DGGINWTK
-261 LKGNGLPEK
+261 LKGNGLPKK

-284 ERLYA
+284 DRLYA

-294 DGVPYNGKETEYG
+294 DGVPYNGKETESG

-319 KLINSNRNLGGRQAY
+319 KLVNSNRNLGGRQAY
-334 YTRTAASTDNPNEV
+334 YTRTAASTDNPNEI
-348 YFMTSDFFSSIDGGI
+348 YFMTSDFFSSIDGGVSV
-363 TITQALEGDDALK
+363 TKALK
-376 LENHS
+376 GDGDEEEEYVDKNGPQLAS
-381 KLSAPNWDHH
+381 PNWDHH

-450 GPSMKGPSRANMGN
+450 GPSMKGPSRSNMEN
-464 WWYSGMIQSGLW
+464 WWHSGMIQSGLW

-489 DPTNPDIVWSSA
+489 DPKNPDIVWSSA

-514 NEKTNQYRQLE
+514 NEKTKQYRQLE

-531 SGSYASLLKYR
+531 AGSYASLLKYR

-557 TIYVTSQHVHKTTND
+557 TVYVTSQHVHKTTND

-583 TMNDKEMQG
+583 TMNDKKMQG

-612 FEESPVQKGV
+612 FEESPVKQGV
-622 LWAGTNDGL
+622 FWAGTNDGL
-631 VHVSQDNGKSWKN
+631 VHVSQDNGKTWKN

-654 LGVVRNIDASK
+654 LGVVRNIEASK

-675 EFHQVGNF
+675 EFHQVGDF

-691 NFGKSWEKIT
+691 NYGKSWEKIT
-701 NGIAPGNLSYT
+701 NGIKPGNLSYT

-717 DPVREGLLYLGT
+717 DPVKEGLLYLGT

-737 DDGNN
+737 DDGEN
-742 WQSLMTNLPHTPMYW
+742 WQSLMSNLPPSPMYW
-757 IDVQEHFNDLVIGTY
+757 IDVQEHFNDLVVGTY
-772 GRGIWILDDISPLQ
+772 GRGIWILDDLSPLQ
-786 QLNENI
+786 QLDQNI
-792 LTKESHLFDIK
+792 TKKEAHLFDIK
-803 PSYRFH
+803 PAYRFH

-832 INFWSRDKKDV
+832 INYWSNGEKDIE
-843 KIIITNEKN
+843 IIITNQKN
-852 DTIKIIK
+852 EPVKTIKE
-859 LKAKKGINRLWWDF
+859 KAKKGINRLWWDF
-873 YAEKTNLIKFKTK
+873 SNEETSNIVFRTK
-886 PLYADWFSLNK
+886 PLYADWFSLDK
-897 NKERAEQ
+897 NKERADQ

-911 LSPPGTYNITL
+911 MSPPGTYNITL
-922 KSSES
+922 KSGAN
-927 SMSKSLKVI
+927 SMTKTLKVM
-936 KDPNSEGTLED
+936 KDPNSEGTEED
-947 ISLQNELVTKIYEDL
+947 INLQNQLVTKIYADL
-962 NLAISYVNSIETIR
+962 NTTISHINSIEVIR
-976 KQLIDLKEILR
+976 RQLLDLKAMLKNSSSKKEFVQMVDKLENQFLEIEKQLI
-987 NANQKKEIMP
+987 
-997 IVEKL
+997 
-1002 ESEFLEVEKKLVQ
+1002 Q

-1028 EKMIV
+1028 QKMLV
-1033 EKLRYLASNVQISDF
+1033 EKLRYLAANVQISDF

-1053 YIEVYRILKNR
+1053 YVEVY
-1064 LNKIGEEFEILKNEK
+1064 EILKGRLNSIAQKFEK
-1079 LKNTLKIFKNNGV
+1079 LKTEDLSNTLDTLRNNKI
-1092 EMIITD
+1092 EMIVTD

>member
-1 MIFLFNIYLELNKK
+1 MKKFYFKLILPIYFLFSNL
-15 TLVKMKT
+15 
-22 FQFILFSTVYFFY
+22 S
-35 SHHLF
+35 F
-40 SQIINRENI
+40 SQTLSNDNI
-49 TDMEFRHVG
+49 KEMEFRHVG
-58 PVGNRV
+58 PIGNRV

-69 VPNDPMTYY
+69 IPNDPMTYY

-85 VWKTLDG
+85 VWKTIDG
-92 GLNWKPIFDS
+92 GLNWSPIFDN

-141 KSEDGGDT
+141 KSEDGGET
-149 WKNLGLE
+149 WKHLGLE

-170 RNLIYVGSLGHAYAP
+170 RDLIYVGSLGHAYSP
-185 QKDRGIFMSDNGGD
+185 QKERGVFMSENGGD
-199 TWKHVLFI
+199 SWKHVLFI
-207 DNNTGISDIVM
+207 DSNTGISDIVM
-218 DPDNPRILFAGAWQL
+218 DPDNSRILFAGAWQL

-245 GGGIFKTI
+245 GSGIFKSA
-253 DGGKNWIR
+253 DGGISWTK
-261 LKGNGLPEK
+261 LKGNGLPKK

-284 ERLYA
+284 DRLYA

-294 DGVPYNGKETEYG
+294 DGVPYNGKETESG

-319 KLINSNRNLGGRQAY
+319 KLVNSNRNLGGRQAY
-334 YTRTAASTDNPNEV
+334 YTRTAASTDDPNEI
-348 YFMTSDFFSSIDGGI
+348 YFMTSDFFSSIDGGVSV
-363 TITQALEGDDALK
+363 TKALK
-376 LENHS
+376 GDGDEEEEYVDKNGPQLAS
-381 KLSAPNWDHH
+381 PNWDHH

-420 WLKTFLPVAQLYH
+420 WLKTLLPIAQLYH

-450 GPSMKGPSRANMGN
+450 GPSMKGPSRSNMEN
-464 WWYSGMIQSGLW
+464 WWHSGMIQSGLW

-489 DPTNPDIVWSSA
+489 DPKNPDIVWSSA

-514 NEKTNQYRQLE
+514 NEKTKQYRQLE

-531 SGSYASLLKYR
+531 AGSYASMLKYR

-557 TIYVTSQHVHKTTND
+557 TVYVTSQHVHKTTND

-583 TMNDKEMQG
+583 TMNDKKMQG

-612 FEESPVQKGV
+612 FEESPVKQGV
-622 LWAGTNDGL
+622 FWAGTNDGL
-631 VHVSQDNGKSWKN
+631 VHVSQDNGKTWKN

-654 LGVVRNIDASK
+654 LGVVRNIEASK

-675 EFHQVGNF
+675 EFHQVGDF

-691 NFGKSWEKIT
+691 NYGKSWEKIT
-701 NGIAPGNLSYT
+701 NGIKPGNLSYT

-717 DPVREGLLYLGT
+717 DPVKVGLLYLGT

-737 DDGNN
+737 DDGEN
-742 WQSLMTNLPHTPMYW
+742 WQSLMSNLPPSPMYW
-757 IDVQEHFNDLVIGTY
+757 IDVQEHFNDLVVGTY
-772 GRGIWILDDISPLQ
+772 GRGIWILDDLSPLQ
-786 QLNENI
+786 QLDQNI
-792 LTKESHLFDIK
+792 TKKEAHLFDVK
-803 PSYRFH
+803 PAYRFH

-832 INFWSRDKKDV
+832 INYWSNGEKDIE
-843 KIIITNEKN
+843 IIITNQKN
-852 DTIKIIK
+852 EPVKTIKE
-859 LKAKKGINRLWWDF
+859 KAKKGINRLWWDF
-873 YAEKTNLIKFKTK
+873 SNEETRDIVFRTK
-886 PLYADWFSLNK
+886 PLYANWFSLDK
-897 NKERAEQ
+897 NKERADQ

-911 LSPPGTYNITL
+911 MSPPGTYNITL
-922 KSSES
+922 KSGAN
-927 SMSKSLKVI
+927 SMTKTLKVM
-936 KDPNSEGTLED
+936 KDPNSEGTEED
-947 ISLQNELVTKIYEDL
+947 INLQNQLVTKIYADL
-962 NLAISYVNSIETIR
+962 NTTISHINSIEVIR
-976 KQLIDLKEILR
+976 RQLLDLKAMLKNSSSKKEFVQMVDKLENQFLEIEKQLI
-987 NANQKKEIMP
+987 
-997 IVEKL
+997 
-1002 ESEFLEVEKKLVQ
+1002 Q

-1028 EKMIV
+1028 QKMLV
-1033 EKLRYLASNVQISDF
+1033 EKLRYLAANVQISDF

-1053 YIEVYRILKNR
+1053 YVEVY
-1064 LNKIGEEFEILKNEK
+1064 EILKGRLNSIAQKFEK
-1079 LKNTLKIFKNNGV
+1079 LKTDNLSNTLDTLRNNKI
-1092 EMIITD
+1092 EMIVTD

>member
-1 MIFLFNIYLELNKK
+1 MKKLYFKLILSIYFLSSNL
-15 TLVKMKT
+15 
-22 FQFILFSTVYFFY
+22 S
-35 SHHLF
+35 F
-40 SQIINRENI
+40 SQTLSNDIIKE
-49 TDMEFRHVG
+49 MEFRHVG
-58 PVGNRV
+58 PIGNRV

-69 VPNDPMTYY
+69 IPNDPMTYY

-85 VWKTLDG
+85 VWKTIDG
-92 GLNWKPIFDS
+92 GLNWSPIFDN

-141 KSEDGGDT
+141 KSEDGGET
-149 WKNLGLE
+149 WKHLGLE

-170 RNLIYVGSLGHAYAP
+170 RDLIYVGSLGHAYSP
-185 QKDRGIFMSDNGGD
+185 QKERGVFMSENGGES
-199 TWKHVLFI
+199 WKHVLFI
-207 DNNTGISDIVM
+207 DSNTGISDMVM
-218 DPDNPRILFAGAWQL
+218 DPDNSRILFAGAWQL

-245 GGGIFKTI
+245 GSGIFKSV
-253 DGGKNWIR
+253 DGGINWTK
-261 LKGNGLPEK
+261 LKGNGLPKK

-284 ERLYA
+284 DRLYA

-294 DGVPYNGKETEYG
+294 DGVPYNGKETESG

-319 KLINSNRNLGGRQAY
+319 KLVNSNRNLGGRQAY
-334 YTRTAASTDNPNEV
+334 YTRTAASTDNPNEI
-348 YFMTSDFFSSIDGGI
+348 YFMTSDFFSSIDGGVSV
-363 TITQALEGDDALK
+363 TKALK
-376 LENHS
+376 GDGDEEEEYVDKNGPQLAS
-381 KLSAPNWDHH
+381 PNWDHH

-450 GPSMKGPSRANMGN
+450 GPSMKGPSRANSN
-464 WWYSGMIQSGLW
+464 FRWSKIGMIQSGMW

-489 DPTNPDIVWSSA
+489 DPKNPDIVWSSA

-514 NEKTNQYRQLE
+514 NEKTKQYRQLE

-531 SGSYASLLKYR
+531 AGSYASLLKYR

-557 TIYVTSQHVHKTTND
+557 TVYVTSQHVHKTTND

-583 TMNDKEMQG
+583 TMNDKKMQG

-612 FEESPVQKGV
+612 FEESPVKQGV
-622 LWAGTNDGL
+622 FWAGTNDGL
-631 VHVSQDNGKSWKN
+631 VHVSQDNGKTWKN

-654 LGVVRNIDASK
+654 LGVVRNIEASK

-675 EFHQVGNF
+675 EFHQVGDF

-691 NFGKSWEKIT
+691 NYGKSWEKIT
-701 NGIAPGNLSYT
+701 NGIKPGNLSYT

-717 DPVREGLLYLGT
+717 DPVKEGLLYLGT

-737 DDGNN
+737 DDGEN
-742 WQSLMTNLPHTPMYW
+742 WQSLMSNLPPSPMYW
-757 IDVQEHFNDLVIGTY
+757 IDVQEHFNDLVVGTY
-772 GRGIWILDDISPLQ
+772 GRGIWILDDLSPLQ
-786 QLNENI
+786 QLDQNI
-792 LTKESHLFDIK
+792 TKKEAHLFDIK
-803 PSYRFH
+803 PAYRFH

-832 INFWSRDKKDV
+832 INYWSNGEKDIE
-843 KIIITNEKN
+843 IIITNQKN
-852 DTIKIIK
+852 EPVKTIKE
-859 LKAKKGINRLWWDF
+859 KAKKGINRLWWDF
-873 YAEKTNLIKFKTK
+873 SNEETSNIVFRTK
-886 PLYADWFSLNK
+886 PLYADWFTLDK
-897 NKERAEQ
+897 NKERADQ

-911 LSPPGTYNITL
+911 MSPPGTYNITL
-922 KSSES
+922 KSGAN
-927 SMSKSLKVI
+927 SMTKTLKVM
-936 KDPNSEGTLED
+936 KDPNSEGTEED
-947 ISLQNELVTKIYEDL
+947 INLQNQLVTKIYADL
-962 NLAISYVNSIETIR
+962 NTTISHINSIEVIR
-976 KQLIDLKEILR
+976 RQLLDLKAMLKNSSSKKEFVQMVDKLENQFLEIEKQLI
-987 NANQKKEIMP
+987 
-997 IVEKL
+997 
-1002 ESEFLEVEKKLVQ
+1002 Q

-1028 EKMIV
+1028 QKMLV
-1033 EKLRYLASNVQISDF
+1033 EKLRYLAANVQISDF

-1053 YIEVYRILKNR
+1053 YVEVY
-1064 LNKIGEEFEILKNEK
+1064 EILKGRLNSIVQKFEK
-1079 LKNTLKIFKNNGV
+1079 LKTEDLSNTLDTLRNNKI
-1092 EMIITD
+1092 EMIVTD

>member
-1 MIFLFNIYLELNKK
+1 MKKPYFILILPIYFLFSNL
-15 TLVKMKT
+15 
-22 FQFILFSTVYFFY
+22 S
-35 SHHLF
+35 F
-40 SQIINRENI
+40 SQTLSNDIIKE
-49 TDMEFRHVG
+49 MEFRHVG
-58 PVGNRV
+58 PIGNRV

-69 VPNDPMTYY
+69 IPNDPMTYY

-85 VWKTLDG
+85 VWKTIDG
-92 GLNWKPIFDS
+92 GLNWSPIFDN

-141 KSEDGGDT
+141 KSEDGGET
-149 WKNLGLE
+149 WKHLGLE

-170 RNLIYVGSLGHAYAP
+170 RDLIYVGSLGHAYSP
-185 QKDRGIFMSDNGGD
+185 QKERGVFMSENGGES
-199 TWKHVLFI
+199 WKHVLFI
-207 DNNTGISDIVM
+207 DSNTGISDMVM
-218 DPDNPRILFAGAWQL
+218 DPDNSRILFAGAWQL

-245 GGGIFKTI
+245 GSGIFKSV
-253 DGGKNWIR
+253 DGGINWTK
-261 LKGNGLPEK
+261 LKGNGLPKK

-284 ERLYA
+284 DRLYA

-294 DGVPYNGKETEYG
+294 DGVPYNGKETESG

-319 KLINSNRNLGGRQAY
+319 KLVNSNRNLGGRQAY
-334 YTRTAASTDNPNEV
+334 YTRTAASTDNPNEI
-348 YFMTSDFFSSIDGGI
+348 YFMASDFFSSIDGGVSV
-363 TITQALEGDDALK
+363 TKALK
-376 LENHS
+376 GDGDEEEEYVDKNGPQLAS
-381 KLSAPNWDHH
+381 PNWDHH

-413 SQNRGKS
+413 SQNRGMS

-450 GPSMKGPSRANMGN
+450 GPSMKGPSRSNMEN
-464 WWYSGMIQSGLW
+464 WWHTGMIQSGLW

-489 DPTNPDIVWSSA
+489 DPKNPDIVWSSA

-514 NEKTNQYRQLE
+514 NEKTKQYRQLE

-531 SGSYASLLKYR
+531 GGSYASLLKYR

-557 TIYVTSQHVHKTTND
+557 TVYVTSQHVHKTTND
-572 GQSWEVISPDL
+572 GQTWEVISPDL
-583 TMNDKEMQG
+583 TMNDKKMQG

-612 FEESPVQKGV
+612 FEESPIKQGV
-622 LWAGTNDGL
+622 FWAGTNDGL
-631 VHVSQDNGKSWKN
+631 VHVSQDNGKTWKN

-654 LGVVRNIDASK
+654 LGVVRNIEASK

-675 EFHQVGNF
+675 EFHQVGDF

-691 NFGKSWEKIT
+691 NYGKSWEKIT
-701 NGIAPGNLSYT
+701 NGIKPGNLSYT

-717 DPVREGLLYLGT
+717 DPVKEGLLYLGT

-737 DDGNN
+737 DDGEN
-742 WQSLMTNLPHTPMYW
+742 WQSLMSNLPPSPMYW
-757 IDVQEHFNDLVIGTY
+757 IDVQEHFNDLVVGTY
-772 GRGIWILDDISPLQ
+772 GRGIWILDDLSPLQ
-786 QLNENI
+786 QLDQNI
-792 LTKESHLFDIK
+792 TKKEAHLFDIK
-803 PSYRFH
+803 PAYRFH

-832 INFWSRDKKDV
+832 INYWSNGEKDIE
-843 KIIITNEKN
+843 IIITNQKN
-852 DTIKIIK
+852 QPVKTIKE
-859 LKAKKGINRLWWDF
+859 KAKKGINRLWWDF
-873 YAEKTNLIKFKTK
+873 SNEETSDIVFRTK
-886 PLYADWFSLNK
+886 PLYADWFTLDK
-897 NKERAEQ
+897 NKERADQ

-911 LSPPGTYNITL
+911 MSPPGTYNITL
-922 KSSES
+922 KSGGN
-927 SMSKSLKVI
+927 SMTKTLKVM

-947 ISLQNELVTKIYEDL
+947 IDLQNELVTKIYADL
-962 NLAISYVNSIETIR
+962 NTTISHINSIEVIR
-976 KQLIDLKEILR
+976 RQLLDLKAMLKNSSSKKEFVQMVDKLENQFLGIEKQLI
-987 NANQKKEIMP
+987 
-997 IVEKL
+997 
-1002 ESEFLEVEKKLVQ
+1002 Q

-1028 EKMIV
+1028 QKMLV
-1033 EKLRYLASNVQISDF
+1033 EKLRYLAANIQISDF

-1053 YIEVYRILKNR
+1053 YLEVYEVLKGR
-1064 LNKIGEEFEILKNEK
+1064 LNSIAQKFEK
-1079 LKNTLKIFKNNGV
+1079 LKTNDLSNTLDTLRNNKI

>member
-1 MIFLFNIYLELNKK
+1 MKK
-15 TLVKMKT
+15 IQL
-22 FQFILFSTVYFFY
+22 ILFATLTFFW
-35 SHHLF
+35 SNKSF
-40 SQIINRENI
+40 SQNLSKETIEE
-49 TDMEFRHVG
+49 MQFRHVG

-69 VPNDPMTYY
+69 IPNDPMTYY

-85 VWKTLDG
+85 VWKTIDG
-92 GLNWKPIFDS
+92 GLNWNPIFDN
-102 QEVHSIGAISVA
+102 QDVHSIGAISIA

-129 IRSNVSIGNGVY
+129 IRSNVSVGDGVY
-141 KSEDGGDT
+141 KSEDGGET
-149 WKNLGLE
+149 WKHLGLK

-170 RNLIYVGSLGHAYAP
+170 RDLIYVGSLGHAYAP
-185 QKDRGIFMSDNGGD
+185 QKERGVFMSENGGES
-199 TWKHVLFI
+199 WKHVLFI
-207 DNNTGISDIVM
+207 DDNTGISDMVM
-218 DPDNPRILFAGAWQL
+218 DPDNSRILFAGAWQL

-245 GGGIFKTI
+245 GSGIFKSV
-253 DGGKNWIR
+253 DGGVNWTK
-261 LKGNGLPEK
+261 LKGNGLPKK

-284 ERLYA
+284 DRLYA

-294 DGVPYNGKETEYG
+294 DGVPYNGKETEFG

-319 KLINSNRNLGGRQAY
+319 KLVNSNRNLGGRQAY

-348 YFMTSDFFSSIDGGI
+348 YFMTSDFFSSIDGGV
-363 TITQALEGDDALK
+363 TVTQALEGDGDEK
-376 LENHS
+376 EENGPQLAS
-381 KLSAPNWDHH
+381 PNWDHH

-420 WLKTFLPVAQLYH
+420 WLKTLLPIAQLYH

-438 SIPYNLLTNRQD
+438 SVPYNLLTNRQD
-450 GPSMKGPSRANMGN
+450 GPSMKGPSRAISNYRWSN
-464 WWYSGMIQSGLW
+464 TGMIQSGMW

-489 DPTNPDIVWSSA
+489 DPINPDIVWSSA

-514 NEKTNQYRQLE
+514 NEKTKQYRQLE

-531 SGSYASLLKYR
+531 AGSYASLLKYR

-557 TIYVTSQHVHKTTND
+557 TVYVTSQHVHKTTND
-572 GQSWEVISPDL
+572 GQTWEVISPDL
-583 TMNDKEMQG
+583 TMNDKKMQG

-631 VHVSQDNGKSWKN
+631 VHVSQDNGKSWEN
-644 VTKNIPKLPK
+644 VTKNISKLPK
-654 LGVVRNIDASK
+654 LGVVRNIEASK

-675 EFHQVGNF
+675 EFHQVGDF

-691 NFGKSWEKIT
+691 NFGKSWKKIT

-737 DDGNN
+737 DDGEN
-742 WQSLMTNLPHTPMYW
+742 WQSLMTNLPPTPMYW

-772 GRGIWILDDISPLQ
+772 GRGIWILDDLSPLQ

-792 LTKESHLFDIK
+792 SKKESHLFDIK
-803 PSYRFH
+803 SSYRFH
-809 NVTNSLQMLKEA
+809 NVTGSLQRQKEA

-832 INFWSRDKKDV
+832 INYWSNSERDV
-843 KIIITNEKN
+843 EIIITNQEN
-852 DTIKIIK
+852 DTIKVIK
-859 LKAKKGINRLWWDF
+859 EKANKGINRLWWDF
-873 YAEKTNLIKFKTK
+873 TTEKTDEIVFRTK
-886 PLYADWFSLNK
+886 PLYAEWFSLDK

-911 LSPPGTYNITL
+911 LSPPGTYNVTL
-922 KSSES
+922 KSGENL
-927 SMSKSLKVI
+927 MSKSLEVM

-947 ISLQNELVTKIYEDL
+947 ISLQNELVTKIYADL
-962 NLAISYVNSIETIR
+962 NLAISHVNSIETIR
-976 KQLIDLKEILR
+976 KQLIDLKAMLK
-987 NANQKKEIMP
+987 NSDQKKDLMV

-1002 ESEFLEVEKKLVQ
+1002 ESEFLEVEKKLIQ

-1028 EKMIV
+1028 EKMLV
-1033 EKLRYLASNVQISDF
+1033 EKLRYLATNVQISDF
-1048 KPADS
+1048 RPADS
-1053 YIEVYRILKNR
+1053 YDEVYTILKNR
-1064 LNKIGEEFEILKNEK
+1064 LEKVANEFEK
-1079 LKNTLKIFKNNGV
+1079 LKNQNLKNTLIALKDKDVDILFV
-1092 EMIITD
+1092 Q

>member
-1 MIFLFNIYLELNKK
+1 MKKLSLKLILSIYFLSSNL
-15 TLVKMKT
+15 
-22 FQFILFSTVYFFY
+22 S
-35 SHHLF
+35 F
-40 SQIINRENI
+40 SQTLSNDIIKE
-49 TDMEFRHVG
+49 MEFRHVG
-58 PVGNRV
+58 PIGNRV

-69 VPNDPMTYY
+69 IPNDPMTYY

-85 VWKTLDG
+85 VWKTIDG
-92 GLNWKPIFDS
+92 GLNWSPIFDN

-141 KSEDGGDT
+141 KSEDGGET
-149 WKNLGLE
+149 WKHLGLE

-170 RNLIYVGSLGHAYAP
+170 RDLIYVGSLGHAYSP
-185 QKDRGIFMSDNGGD
+185 QKERGVFMSENGGES
-199 TWKHVLFI
+199 WKHVLFI
-207 DNNTGISDIVM
+207 DSNTGISDMVM
-218 DPDNPRILFAGAWQL
+218 DPDNSRILFAGAWQL

-245 GGGIFKTI
+245 GSGIFKSV
-253 DGGKNWIR
+253 DGGINWTK
-261 LKGNGLPEK
+261 LKGNGLPKK

-284 ERLYA
+284 DRLYA

-294 DGVPYNGKETEYG
+294 DGVPYNGKETESG

-319 KLINSNRNLGGRQAY
+319 KLVNSNRNLGGRQAY
-334 YTRTAASTDNPNEV
+334 YTRTAASTDNPNEI
-348 YFMTSDFFSSIDGGI
+348 YFMTSDFFSSIDGGVSV
-363 TITQALEGDDALK
+363 TKALK
-376 LENHS
+376 GDGDEEEEYVDKNGPQLAS
-381 KLSAPNWDHH
+381 PNWDHH

-450 GPSMKGPSRANMGN
+450 GPSMKGPSRSNMEN
-464 WWYSGMIQSGLW
+464 WWHSGMIQSGLW

-489 DPTNPDIVWSSA
+489 DPKNPDIVWSSA

-514 NEKTNQYRQLE
+514 NEKTKQYRQLE

-531 SGSYASLLKYR
+531 AGSYASLLKYR

-557 TIYVTSQHVHKTTND
+557 TVYVTSQHVHKTTND

-583 TMNDKEMQG
+583 TMNDKKMQG

-612 FEESPVQKGV
+612 FEESPVKQGV
-622 LWAGTNDGL
+622 FWAGTNDGL
-631 VHVSQDNGKSWKN
+631 VHVSQDNGKTWKN

-654 LGVVRNIDASK
+654 LGVVRNIEASK

-675 EFHQVGNF
+675 EFHQVGDF

-691 NFGKSWEKIT
+691 NYGKSWEKIT
-701 NGIAPGNLSYT
+701 NGIKPGNLSYT

-717 DPVREGLLYLGT
+717 DPVKEGLLYLGT

-737 DDGNN
+737 DDGEN
-742 WQSLMTNLPHTPMYW
+742 WQSLMSNLPPSPMYW
-757 IDVQEHFNDLVIGTY
+757 IDVQEHFNDLVVGTY
-772 GRGIWILDDISPLQ
+772 GRGIWILDDLSPLQ
-786 QLNENI
+786 QLDQNI
-792 LTKESHLFDIK
+792 TKKEAHLFDVK
-803 PSYRFH
+803 PAYRFH

-832 INFWSRDKKDV
+832 INYWSNGEKDIE
-843 KIIITNEKN
+843 IIITNQKN
-852 DTIKIIK
+852 EPVKTIKE
-859 LKAKKGINRLWWDF
+859 KAKKGINRLWWDF
-873 YAEKTNLIKFKTK
+873 SNEETSNIVFRTK
-886 PLYADWFSLNK
+886 PLYADWFTLDK
-897 NKERAEQ
+897 NKERADQ

-911 LSPPGTYNITL
+911 MSPPGTYNITL
-922 KSSES
+922 KSGAN
-927 SMSKSLKVI
+927 SMTKTLKVM
-936 KDPNSEGTLED
+936 KDPNSEGTEED
-947 ISLQNELVTKIYEDL
+947 INLQNQLVTKIYADL
-962 NLAISYVNSIETIR
+962 NTTISHINSIEVIR
-976 KQLIDLKEILR
+976 RQLLDLKAMLKNSSSKKEFVQMVDKLENQFLEIEKQLI
-987 NANQKKEIMP
+987 
-997 IVEKL
+997 
-1002 ESEFLEVEKKLVQ
+1002 Q

-1028 EKMIV
+1028 QKMLV
-1033 EKLRYLASNVQISDF
+1033 EKLRYLAANVQISDF

-1053 YIEVYRILKNR
+1053 YVEVY
-1064 LNKIGEEFEILKNEK
+1064 EILKGRLNSIVQKFEK
-1079 LKNTLKIFKNNGV
+1079 LKTEDLSNTLDTLRNNKI
-1092 EMIITD
+1092 EMIVTD

>member
-1 MIFLFNIYLELNKK
+1 MKKLYFKSILSIYFLCSNL
-15 TLVKMKT
+15 
-22 FQFILFSTVYFFY
+22 S
-35 SHHLF
+35 F
-40 SQIINRENI
+40 SQTLSKDIIKE
-49 TDMEFRHVG
+49 MEFRHVG
-58 PVGNRV
+58 PIGNRV

-69 VPNDPMTYY
+69 IPNDPMTYY

-85 VWKTLDG
+85 VWKTIDG
-92 GLNWKPIFDS
+92 GLNWSPIFDN

-141 KSEDGGDT
+141 KSEDGGET
-149 WKNLGLE
+149 WKHLGLE

-170 RNLIYVGSLGHAYAP
+170 RDLIYVGSLGHAYSP
-185 QKDRGIFMSDNGGD
+185 QKERGVFMSENGGES
-199 TWKHVLFI
+199 WKHVLFI
-207 DNNTGISDIVM
+207 DSNTGISDMVM
-218 DPDNPRILFAGAWQL
+218 DPDNSRILFAGAWQL

-245 GGGIFKTI
+245 GSGIFKSV
-253 DGGKNWIR
+253 DGGINWTK
-261 LKGNGLPEK
+261 LKGNGLPKK

-284 ERLYA
+284 DRLYA

-294 DGVPYNGKETEYG
+294 DGVPYNGKETESG

-319 KLINSNRNLGGRQAY
+319 KLVNSNRNLGGRQAY
-334 YTRTAASTDNPNEV
+334 YTRTAASTDNPNEI
-348 YFMTSDFFSSIDGGI
+348 YFMTSDFFSSIDGGVSV
-363 TITQALEGDDALK
+363 TKALK
-376 LENHS
+376 GNGDEEKEYLDKNGS
-381 KLSAPNWDHH
+381 QLASPNWDHH

-450 GPSMKGPSRANMGN
+450 GPSMKGPSRSNMEN
-464 WWYSGMIQSGLW
+464 WWHSGMIQSGLW

-489 DPTNPDIVWSSA
+489 DPKNPDIVWSSA

-514 NEKTNQYRQLE
+514 NEKTKQYRQLE

-531 SGSYASLLKYR
+531 AGSYASLLKYR

-557 TIYVTSQHVHKTTND
+557 TVYVTSQYVHKTTND

-583 TMNDKEMQG
+583 TMNDKKMQG

-612 FEESPVQKGV
+612 FEESPLKQGV
-622 LWAGTNDGL
+622 FWAGTNDGL
-631 VHVSQDNGKSWKN
+631 VHVSQDNGKTWKN

-654 LGVVRNIDASK
+654 LGVVRNIEASK

-675 EFHQVGNF
+675 EFHQVGDF

-691 NFGKSWEKIT
+691 NYGKSWEKIT
-701 NGIAPGNLSYT
+701 NGINSGNLSYT

-717 DPVREGLLYLGT
+717 DPVKEGLLYLGT

-737 DDGNN
+737 DDGEN
-742 WQSLMTNLPHTPMYW
+742 WQSLMSNLPPSPMYW
-757 IDVQEHFNDLVIGTY
+757 IDVQEHFNDLVVGTY
-772 GRGIWILDDISPLQ
+772 GRGIWILDDLSPLQ
-786 QLNENI
+786 QLNPNI
-792 LTKESHLFDIK
+792 TNKEAHLFDIK
-803 PSYRFH
+803 PAYRFH

-832 INFWSRDKKDV
+832 INYWSNGEKDIE
-843 KIIITNEKN
+843 IIITNQKN
-852 DTIKIIK
+852 EPVKTIKE
-859 LKAKKGINRLWWDF
+859 KAKKGINRIWWDF
-873 YAEKTNLIKFKTK
+873 SNEKTKDIIFRTK
-886 PLYADWFSLNK
+886 PLYADWFTLDK
-897 NKERAEQ
+897 NKERADQ

-911 LSPPGTYNITL
+911 MSPPGTYNITL
-922 KSSES
+922 KSGQN
-927 SMSKSLKVI
+927 SMTKTLKII

-947 ISLQNELVTKIYEDL
+947 IYLQNELVTKIYADL
-962 NLAISYVNSIETIR
+962 NITISHINSIEVIR
-976 KQLIDLKEILR
+976 RQLLDLKAMLNNSNSKKEFVQMVDKLENQFLEIEKQLI
-987 NANQKKEIMP
+987 
-997 IVEKL
+997 
-1002 ESEFLEVEKKLVQ
+1002 Q

-1028 EKMIV
+1028 QKMLV
-1033 EKLRYLASNVQISDF
+1033 EKLRYLAANVQISDF

-1053 YIEVYRILKNR
+1053 YLEVYEVLKGR
-1064 LNKIGEEFEILKNEK
+1064 LNSISQKFEK
-1079 LKNTLKIFKNNGV
+1079 LKTDDLSNTLDTLRNNKV
-1092 EMIITD
+1092 EMIVID

>member
-1 MIFLFNIYLELNKK
+1 MKKLSLKLILSIYFLSSNL
-15 TLVKMKT
+15 
-22 FQFILFSTVYFFY
+22 S
-35 SHHLF
+35 F
-40 SQIINRENI
+40 SQTLSNDIIKE
-49 TDMEFRHVG
+49 MEFRHVG
-58 PVGNRV
+58 PIGNRV

-69 VPNDPMTYY
+69 IPNDPMTYY

-85 VWKTLDG
+85 VWKTIDG
-92 GLNWKPIFDS
+92 GLNWSPIFDN

-141 KSEDGGDT
+141 KSEDGGET
-149 WKNLGLE
+149 WKHLGLE

-170 RNLIYVGSLGHAYAP
+170 RDLIYVGSLGHAYSP
-185 QKDRGIFMSDNGGD
+185 QKERGVFMSENGGES
-199 TWKHVLFI
+199 WKHVLFI
-207 DNNTGISDIVM
+207 DSNTGISDMVM
-218 DPDNPRILFAGAWQL
+218 DPDNSRILFAGAWQL

-245 GGGIFKTI
+245 GSGIFKSV
-253 DGGKNWIR
+253 DGGINWTK
-261 LKGNGLPEK
+261 LKGNGLPKK

-284 ERLYA
+284 DRLYA

-294 DGVPYNGKETEYG
+294 DGVPYNGKETESG

-319 KLINSNRNLGGRQAY
+319 KLVNSNRNLGGRQAY
-334 YTRTAASTDNPNEV
+334 YTRTAASTDNPNEI
-348 YFMTSDFFSSIDGGI
+348 YFMTSDFFSSIDGGVSV
-363 TITQALEGDDALK
+363 TKALK
-376 LENHS
+376 GDGDEEEEYVDKNGPQLAS
-381 KLSAPNWDHH
+381 PNWDHH

-450 GPSMKGPSRANMGN
+450 GPSMKGPSRSNMEN
-464 WWYSGMIQSGLW
+464 WWHSGMIQSGLW

-489 DPTNPDIVWSSA
+489 DPKNPDIVWSSA

-514 NEKTNQYRQLE
+514 NEKTKQYRQLE

-531 SGSYASLLKYR
+531 AGSYASLLKYR

-557 TIYVTSQHVHKTTND
+557 TVYVTSQHVHKTTND

-583 TMNDKEMQG
+583 TMNDKKMQG

-612 FEESPVQKGV
+612 FEESPVKQGV
-622 LWAGTNDGL
+622 FWAGTNDGL
-631 VHVSQDNGKSWKN
+631 VHVSQDNGKTWKN

-654 LGVVRNIDASK
+654 LGVVRNIEASK

-675 EFHQVGNF
+675 EFHQVGDF

-691 NFGKSWEKIT
+691 NYGKSWEKIT
-701 NGIAPGNLSYT
+701 NGIKPGNLSYT

-717 DPVREGLLYLGT
+717 DPVKEGLLYLGT

-737 DDGNN
+737 DDGEN
-742 WQSLMTNLPHTPMYW
+742 WQSLMSNLPPSPMYW
-757 IDVQEHFNDLVIGTY
+757 IDVQEHFNDLVVGTY
-772 GRGIWILDDISPLQ
+772 GRGIWILDDLSPLQ
-786 QLNENI
+786 QLDQNI
-792 LTKESHLFDIK
+792 TKKEAHLFDVK
-803 PSYRFH
+803 PAYRFQ
-809 NVTNSLQMLKEA
+809 NVTGSLQRQKEA

-832 INFWSRDKKDV
+832 INYWSNGEKDIE
-843 KIIITNEKN
+843 IIITNQKN
-852 DTIKIIK
+852 EPVKTIKE
-859 LKAKKGINRLWWDF
+859 KAKKGINRLWWDF
-873 YAEKTNLIKFKTK
+873 SNEETSNIVFRTK
-886 PLYADWFSLNK
+886 PLYADWFTLDK
-897 NKERAEQ
+897 NKERADQ

-911 LSPPGTYNITL
+911 MSPPGTYNITL
-922 KSSES
+922 KSGAN
-927 SMSKSLKVI
+927 SMTKTLKVM
-936 KDPNSEGTLED
+936 KDPNSEGTEED
-947 ISLQNELVTKIYEDL
+947 INLQNQLVTKIYADL
-962 NLAISYVNSIETIR
+962 NTTISHINSIEVIR
-976 KQLIDLKEILR
+976 RQLLDLKAMLKNSSSKKEFVQMVDKLENQFLEIEKQLI
-987 NANQKKEIMP
+987 
-997 IVEKL
+997 
-1002 ESEFLEVEKKLVQ
+1002 Q

-1028 EKMIV
+1028 QKMLV
-1033 EKLRYLASNVQISDF
+1033 EKLRYLAANVQISDF

-1053 YIEVYRILKNR
+1053 YVEVY
-1064 LNKIGEEFEILKNEK
+1064 EILKGRLNSIAQKFEK
-1079 LKNTLKIFKNNGV
+1079 LKTEDLSNTLDTLRNNKI
-1092 EMIITD
+1092 EMIVTD

>member
-1 MIFLFNIYLELNKK
+1 MKKLSLKLILTIYFLCSNL
-15 TLVKMKT
+15 
-22 FQFILFSTVYFFY
+22 S
-35 SHHLF
+35 F
-40 SQIINRENI
+40 SQTLSNDNLKE
-49 TDMEFRHVG
+49 MEFRHVG
-58 PVGNRV
+58 PIGNRV

-69 VPNDPMTYY
+69 IPNDPMTYY

-85 VWKTLDG
+85 VWKTIDG
-92 GLNWKPIFDS
+92 GLNWSPIFDN

-114 PSDPMTIYVGTGESS
+114 PSDPMTVYVGTGESS

-141 KSEDGGDT
+141 KSEDGGET
-149 WKNLGLE
+149 WKHLGLE

-170 RNLIYVGSLGHAYAP
+170 RDLIYVGSLGHAYSP
-185 QKDRGIFMSDNGGD
+185 QKERGVFMSENGGES
-199 TWKHVLFI
+199 WKHVLFI
-207 DNNTGISDIVM
+207 DSNTGISDMVM
-218 DPDNPRILFAGAWQL
+218 DPDNSRILFAGAWQL

-245 GGGIFKTI
+245 GSGIFKSV
-253 DGGKNWIR
+253 DGGINWTK
-261 LKGNGLPEK
+261 LKGNGLPKK

-284 ERLYA
+284 DRLYA

-294 DGVPYNGKETEYG
+294 DGVPYNGKETESG

-319 KLINSNRNLGGRQAY
+319 KLVNSNRNLGGRQAY
-334 YTRTAASTDNPNEV
+334 YTRTAASTDNPNEI
-348 YFMTSDFFSSIDGGI
+348 YFMTSDFFSSIDGGVSV
-363 TITQALEGDDALK
+363 TKALK
-376 LENHS
+376 GDGDEEEEYVDKNGPQLAS
-381 KLSAPNWDHH
+381 PNWDHH

-450 GPSMKGPSRANMGN
+450 GPSMKGPSRSNMEN
-464 WWYSGMIQSGLW
+464 WWHSGMIQSGLW

-489 DPTNPDIVWSSA
+489 DPKNPDIVWSSA

-514 NEKTNQYRQLE
+514 NEKTKQYRQLE

-531 SGSYASLLKYR
+531 AGSYASMLKYR

-557 TIYVTSQHVHKTTND
+557 TVYVTSQHVHKTTND

-583 TMNDKEMQG
+583 TMNDKKMQG

-612 FEESPVQKGV
+612 FEESPVKQGV
-622 LWAGTNDGL
+622 FWAGTNDGL
-631 VHVSQDNGKSWKN
+631 VHVSQDDGKTWKN

-654 LGVVRNIDASK
+654 LGVVRNIEASK

-675 EFHQVGNF
+675 EFHQVGDF

-691 NFGKSWEKIT
+691 NYGKSWEKIT
-701 NGIAPGNLSYT
+701 NGIKPGNLSYT

-717 DPVREGLLYLGT
+717 DPVKEGLLYLGT

-737 DDGNN
+737 DDGEN
-742 WQSLMTNLPHTPMYW
+742 WQSLMSNLPPSPMYW
-757 IDVQEHFNDLVIGTY
+757 IDVQEHFNDLVVGTY
-772 GRGIWILDDISPLQ
+772 GRGIWILDDLSPLQ
-786 QLNENI
+786 QLDQNI
-792 LTKESHLFDIK
+792 TKKEAHLFDIK
-803 PSYRFH
+803 PAYRFH

-832 INFWSRDKKDV
+832 INYWSNGEKDIE
-843 KIIITNEKN
+843 IIITNQKN
-852 DTIKIIK
+852 EPVKTIKE
-859 LKAKKGINRLWWDF
+859 KAKKGINRLWWDF
-873 YAEKTNLIKFKTK
+873 SNEETSNIVFRTK
-886 PLYADWFSLNK
+886 PLYADWFTLDK
-897 NKERAEQ
+897 NKERADQ

-911 LSPPGTYNITL
+911 MSPPGTYNITL
-922 KSSES
+922 KSGAN
-927 SMSKSLKVI
+927 SMTKTLKVM
-936 KDPNSEGTLED
+936 KDPNSEGTEED
-947 ISLQNELVTKIYEDL
+947 INLQNQLVTKIYADL
-962 NLAISYVNSIETIR
+962 NTTISHINSIEVIR
-976 KQLIDLKEILR
+976 RQLLDLKAMLKNSSSKKEFVQMVDKLENQFLEIEKQLI
-987 NANQKKEIMP
+987 
-997 IVEKL
+997 
-1002 ESEFLEVEKKLVQ
+1002 Q

-1028 EKMIV
+1028 QKMLV
-1033 EKLRYLASNVQISDF
+1033 EKLRYLAANVQISDF

-1053 YIEVYRILKNR
+1053 YVEVY
-1064 LNKIGEEFEILKNEK
+1064 EILKGRLNSIAQKFEK
-1079 LKNTLKIFKNNGV
+1079 LKTEDLSNTLDTLRNNKI
-1092 EMIITD
+1092 EMIVTD